1 MVSTLNLNLLPKA
14 LPVSRTE
21 QIMQK
26 LSVFK
31 NLSNYTNIAKTAKT
45 VHCQSLFIII
55 YIFINIW
62 DSQFVDFLHHRE
74 TIFEI

>member
-26 LSVFK
+26 QDKV
-31 NLSNYTNIAKTAKT
+31 NTA
-45 VHCQSLFIII
+45 
-55 YIFINIW
+55 
-62 DSQFVDFLHHRE
+62 DSALYF
-74 TIFEI
+74 

>member
-31 NLSNYTNIAKTAKT
+31 NMSNYTNIAKIAKT
-45 VHCQSLFIII
+45 AQHCQSLFI
-55 YIFINIW
+55 
-62 DSQFVDFLHHRE
+62 
-74 TIFEI
+74 